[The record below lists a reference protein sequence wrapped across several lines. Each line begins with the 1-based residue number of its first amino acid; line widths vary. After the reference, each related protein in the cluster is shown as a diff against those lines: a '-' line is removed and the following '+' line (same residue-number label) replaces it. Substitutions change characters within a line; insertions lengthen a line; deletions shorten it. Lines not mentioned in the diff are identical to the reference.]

1 MPTNQYFQNGQRS
14 EKELYENLIIEAIK
28 IYGTDVYYIPRHTIT
43 KDNIL
48 NEDLLSKFSHSF
60 KIEMYVESIDGYEGD
75 GKLLSKFGLEI
86 RDQMNLIVSKRRWIQ
101 GVGRYGLSV
110 NNNRPTEGDLI
121 FFPLSPIKKL
131 FEIKYVA
138 NEKPFLQLK
147 DAPIWTLTC
156 ELFEYESQ
164 NINTGVHEIDSIEY
178 NNSDSNIF
186 EYNPE
191 AESSTGE
198 FLVGESLTFS
208 YGDTSGLVKFYKYK
222 LDENKN
228 QIIVGVPTFMTGA
241 PTQLGVGTVFTGSKS
256 GASVTVIDSYAIGD
270 NNDLLFTNDRMSQ
283 NSKFKQAAVEEDFID
298 FSEDNPFG
306 EPS

>member
-1 MPTNQYFQNGQRS
+1 MATNQYFQNGQRS

-28 IYGTDVYYIPRHTIT
+28 IYGTDVYYIPRQNIT

-60 KIEMYVESIDGYEGD
+60 KIEMYVESVDGYEGD
-75 GKLLSKFGLEI
+75 GKFLSKFGLEI
-86 RDQMNLIVSKRRWIQ
+86 RDQITFVVSRRRWTQ
-101 GVGRYGLSV
+101 SVGRYGLAI

-121 FFPLSPIKKL
+121 FFPLSPTKKL
-131 FEIKYVA
+131 FEIKYA
-138 NEKPFLQLK
+138 GNEKPFLQLQ
-147 DAPIWTLTC
+147 DAPIWRLTC

-186 EYNPE
+186 EYDPN
-191 AESSTGE
+191 AVTTTGE
-198 FLVGESLTFS
+198 FIVGESLTFT
-208 YGDTSGLVKFYKYK
+208 YANTSGLVKFYKYK
-222 LDENKN
+222 RDENKH
-228 QIIVGVPTFMTGA
+228 QIIVGVPTFMNGS

-256 GASVTVIDSYAIGD
+256 GASTTVIDSYAIGD

-283 NSKFKQAAVEEDFID
+283 NSKFKQAAIEEDFID

>member
-1 MPTNQYFQNGQRS
+1 MPVNQYFQNGQRS

-28 IYGTDVYYIPRHTIT
+28 IYGTDVYYIPRAVVT

-48 NEDLLSKFSHSF
+48 NEDLLSNFSHSF

-75 GKLLSKFGLEI
+75 GKLLGKFGLEI
-86 RDQMNLIVSKRRWIQ
+86 RDQMNLVVSKRRWTQ
-101 GVGRYGLSV
+101 GVGRYGLAV

-121 FFPLSPIKKL
+121 LFPLSPIKKL

-164 NINTGVHEIDSIEY
+164 NLNTGVHEIDSIEY

-186 EYNPE
+186 EYD
-191 AESSTGE
+191 AAAATGE
-198 FLVGESLTFS
+198 FIAGESLTFS
-208 YGDTSGLVKFYKYK
+208 FSGTSGLVKFFKYK

-228 QIIVGVPTFMTGA
+228 QIIVGVPTFTTGA
-241 PTQLGVGTVFTGSKS
+241 PTQLGVGTVFTGTKS
-256 GASVTVIDSYAIGD
+256 GAVATVIDSYGIGD
-270 NNDLLFTNDRMSQ
+270 DNNLLFTNDRMSQ
-283 NSKFKQAAVEEDFID
+283 NSKFKQAAIEEDFID

>member
-1 MPTNQYFQNGQRS
+1 MPVNQYFQNGQRS

-28 IYGTDVYYIPRHTIT
+28 IYGIDVYYIPRNVVT

-48 NEDLLSKFSHSF
+48 NEDLLSNFSHSF
-60 KIEMYVESIDGYEGD
+60 KIEMYLESVDGYEGD

-101 GVGRYGLSV
+101 GVGRYGFCA

-186 EYNPE
+186 EYN
-191 AESSTGE
+191 AATATGE
-198 FLVGESLTFS
+198 FIAGETLTFS
-208 YGDTSGLVKFYKYK
+208 YAGTSGIVKFFKYK
-222 LDENKN
+222 LDEEKN
-228 QIIVGVPTFMTGA
+228 QLIVGIPTFTTGA
-241 PTQLGVGTVFTGSKS
+241 PTQLGVGAEFTGTKS
-256 GASVTVIDSYAIGD
+256 GATATIIDSYGIGD
-270 NNDLLFTNDRMSQ
+270 DNDLLFTNDRMSQ
-283 NSKFKQAAVEEDFID
+283 NSKFKQAAIDDDFID

-306 EPS
+306 EPR

>member
-1 MPTNQYFQNGQRS
+1 MPVNQYFQNGQRS

-28 IYGTDVYYIPRHTIT
+28 IYGTDVYYIPREIVT

-48 NEDLLSKFSHSF
+48 NEDLLSNFSHSF
-60 KIEMYVESIDGYEGD
+60 KIEMYVESVDGYEGD

-101 GVGRYGLSV
+101 GVGRYGFAV

-186 EYNPE
+186 EYDAE
-191 AESSTGE
+191 AATGE
-198 FLVGESLTFS
+198 FLAGESLTFS
-208 YGDTSGLVKFYKYK
+208 YLSTSGLVKFFKYK

-228 QIIVGVPTFMTGA
+228 QIIVGVPTFTSGA
-241 PTQLGVGTVFTGSKS
+241 PTQLGVGTVFTGTKS
-256 GASVTVIDSYAIGD
+256 GAVATVIDSYGIGD
-270 NNDLLFTNDRMSQ
+270 DNNLLFNNDHMSQ
-283 NSKFKQAAVEEDFID
+283 NSKFKQVAIEEDFID

>member
-1 MPTNQYFQNGQRS
+1 MPVNQYFQNGQRS

-28 IYGTDVYYIPRHTIT
+28 IYGTDVYYIPREIVT

-48 NEDLLSKFSHSF
+48 NEDLLSNFSHSF

-75 GKLLSKFGLEI
+75 GKLLGKFGLEI
-86 RDQMNLIVSKRRWIQ
+86 RDQMNLVVSKRRWIQ
-101 GVGRYGLSV
+101 GVGRYGFAV

-138 NEKPFLQLK
+138 NEKPLLQLK

-156 ELFEYESQ
+156 ELFEYESK

-186 EYNPE
+186 EYDAE
-191 AESSTGE
+191 AATGE
-198 FLVGESLTFS
+198 FLAGESLTFS
-208 YGDTSGLVKFYKYK
+208 FSGTSGLVKFFKYK

-228 QIIVGVPTFMTGA
+228 QIIVGVPTFTSGA
-241 PTQLGVGTVFTGSKS
+241 PTQLGVGTVFTGTKS
-256 GASVTVIDSYAIGD
+256 GAVATVIDSYVIGD
-270 NNDLLFTNDRMSQ
+270 DNNLLFNNDRMSQ
-283 NSKFKQAAVEEDFID
+283 NSKFKQVAIEEDFID

>member
-1 MPTNQYFQNGQRS
+1 
-14 EKELYENLIIEAIK
+14 
-28 IYGTDVYYIPRHTIT
+28 
-43 KDNIL
+43 
-48 NEDLLSKFSHSF
+48 
-60 KIEMYVESIDGYEGD
+60 MYVESIDGYEGD
-75 GKLLSKFGLEI
+75 GKLLGKFGLEI
-86 RDQMNLIVSKRRWIQ
+86 RDQMNLVVSKRRWIQ
-101 GVGRYGLSV
+101 GVGRYGFGV

-131 FEIKYVA
+131 FEIKYVE

-186 EYNPE
+186 EYNSTT
-191 AESSTGE
+191 ATGE
-198 FLVGESLTFS
+198 FLAGESLTFTFS
-208 YGDTSGLVKFYKYK
+208 GTSGLVKFYKYK

-228 QIIVGVPTFMTGA
+228 QIIVGVPTFTTGA
-241 PTQLGVGTVFTGSKS
+241 PTQLGVGTVFTGTKS
-256 GASVTVIDSYAIGD
+256 GAVATVIDSYVIGD
-270 NNDLLFTNDRMSQ
+270 NNDLLFNNDRMSQ
-283 NSKFKQAAVEEDFID
+283 NSKFKQTAIEEDFID

>member
-1 MPTNQYFQNGQRS
+1 MPVNQYFQNGQRS

-28 IYGTDVYYIPRHTIT
+28 IYGTDVYYIPREVVT

-48 NEDLLSKFSHSF
+48 NEDLLSNFSHSF

-86 RDQMNLIVSKRRWIQ
+86 RDQMNLVVSKRRWIQ
-101 GVGRYGLSV
+101 GVGRYGFAV

-121 FFPLSPIKKL
+121 LFPLSPIKKL

-164 NINTGVHEIDSIEY
+164 NLNTGVYEIDSIEY

-186 EYNPE
+186 EYD
-191 AESSTGE
+191 AAAATGE
-198 FLVGESLTFS
+198 FIAGESLTFS
-208 YGDTSGLVKFYKYK
+208 FSGTSGLVKFFKYK

-228 QIIVGVPTFMTGA
+228 QIVVGVPTFTTGA
-241 PTQLGVGTVFTGSKS
+241 PTQLGVGTVFTGTKS
-256 GASVTVIDSYAIGD
+256 GSVATVIDSYGIGD
-270 NNDLLFTNDRMSQ
+270 NNDLLFANDRMSQ
-283 NSKFKQAAVEEDFID
+283 NSKFKQAAIEEDFID